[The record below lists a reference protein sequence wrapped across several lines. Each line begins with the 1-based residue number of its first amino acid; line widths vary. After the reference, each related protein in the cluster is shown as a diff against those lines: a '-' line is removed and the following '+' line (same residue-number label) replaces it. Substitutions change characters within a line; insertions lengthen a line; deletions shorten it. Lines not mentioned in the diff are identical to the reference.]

1 MLGGIVS
8 GERDSGEYRM
18 FLLPREDYRIID
30 NWHVMGL
37 RGTGSKDVEAED
49 VFVSE
54 ERTLA
59 VEATKG
65 GDNHPGA
72 AANPAPLFRIPIFA
86 TFPYMLTGIALG
98 IAQGAYESVIDG
110 LRGRVA
116 RYSGKSLAD
125 MTAVQ
130 MRIAEAAACID
141 TARRV
146 MRDYCATA
154 QAMAD
159 RDVVPDLLTKATW

>member
-1 MLGGIVS
+1 
-8 GERDSGEYRM
+8 
-18 FLLPREDYRIID
+18 
-30 NWHVMGL
+30 
-37 RGTGSKDVEAED
+37 DVEAKD
-49 VFVSE
+49 VFVRE
-54 ERTLA
+54 DRTLS

-65 GDNHPGA
+65 GGNHPGG

-98 IAQGAYESVIDG
+98 IAQGAYEAFVEV

-130 MRIAEAAACID
+130 MRVAEAGACID

-154 QAMAD
+154 QAMAE
-159 RDVVPDLLTKATW
+159 RDGV